1 MSVRTRIAPSP
12 TGDPHV
18 GTAYVALVNYLFAKR
33 HGGQFLLRIEDTDRA
48 RSTPESEGAI
58 LEALTWLGL
67 SWSEGPD
74 VGGPHGPYR
83 QSERLP
89 FYTRYA
95 GELVAAG
102 HAFKCF
108 CTPERLEAV
117 RLEQRQASRPPGYD
131 GHCLTLSPADVA
143 ELEAAGVSHVV
154 RLKVPREGSVTI
166 EDMLRG
172 PIVFEWSTVD
182 MQVLVK
188 SDGWPTYHLANVVDD
203 HLMGITHVMRGEEWI
218 SSAPKHALLYEYF
231 GWTMPQLCH
240 LPLLR
245 NADKSKLSK
254 RKNPTGILFY
264 RRMGYLPEALLN
276 FLALLAVP
284 PIDGEEV
291 MDLPT
296 MAGAFG
302 VEHISLGGPVFDTT
316 KLDWLNG
323 RYLREKLDDASFQ
336 ERVRTW
342 ALADSYMERILPLAR
357 SRIERLSDLG
367 PLLAHFFS
375 GRLDV
380 DPAALREGKL
390 DDDSLR
396 RGFVVASALFD
407 AQPEWTVPLIEASIR
422 RTSEILDKK
431 LRDVVRPFYVA
442 ITGSAQSVPLFD
454 SMQILGRD
462 LVRERLR
469 GALERL
475 GGATAKEQ
483 EAWKKAVRVGP
494 E

>member
-1 MSVRTRIAPSP
+1 
-12 TGDPHV
+12 
-18 GTAYVALVNYLFAKR
+18 
-33 HGGQFLLRIEDTDRA
+33 
-48 RSTPESEGAI
+48 
-58 LEALTWLGL
+58 
-67 SWSEGPD
+67 
-74 VGGPHGPYR
+74 
-83 QSERLP
+83 
-89 FYTRYA
+89 
-95 GELVAAG
+95 
-102 HAFKCF
+102 
-108 CTPERLEAV
+108 
-117 RLEQRQASRPPGYD
+117 
-131 GHCLTLSPADVA
+131 
-143 ELEAAGVSHVV
+143 
-154 RLKVPREGSVTI
+154 
-166 EDMLRG
+166 
-172 PIVFEWSTVD
+172 
-182 MQVLVK
+182 
-188 SDGWPTYHLANVVDD
+188 
-203 HLMGITHVMRGEEWI
+203 
-218 SSAPKHALLYEYF
+218 
-231 GWTMPQLCH
+231 
-240 LPLLR
+240 
-245 NADKSKLSK
+245 
-254 RKNPTGILFY
+254 
-264 RRMGYLPEALLN
+264 
-276 FLALLAVP
+276 
-284 PIDGEEV
+284 
-291 MDLPT
+291 